1 MASKQYAHT
10 KDCSINAGSGICS
23 CGAQAASDYHDRAE
37 ARRAAMAPP
46 APEKKKRVRKSKKA

>member
-1 MASKQYAHT
+1 MPKKKYPHA
-10 KDCSINAGSGICS
+10 KDCATNVDSGLCD

-46 APEKKKRVRKSKKA
+46 KRKRTRKPKEE